1 MVYYIGP
8 SRIHGRG
15 VMSQFHVPQGRTLGP
30 VFRSLSRNG
39 TDYVQL
45 SRMGQYMNHSNR
57 PNVHVRGR
65 RSGPYKVF
73 EVVSLRDI
81 LPDEEICADYRT
93 CPPFIL
99 RPHDLG
105 F

>member
-15 VMSQFHVPQGRTLGP
+15 VMSRFYVPRGHAIGP
-30 VFRSLSRNG
+30 VFRSLSRDG
-39 TDYVQL
+39 VDYVQL
-45 SRMGQYMNHSNR
+45 TKMGKYMNHSNS
-57 PNVHVRGR
+57 PNVYVRGH
-65 RSGPYKVF
+65 SFEPFTVY

-81 LPDEEICADYRT
+81 LPNEEICADYRT

-99 RPHDLG
+99 RPHELG